1 MLRLQPCA
9 EPGIVNLRPVLPEVW
24 LQPTLN
30 LKMIEMQ
37 LDDRNVAWEITADIG
52 NANVQSNQPV
62 ALGMCFDYHRNLLPT
77 ADDV

>member
-1 MLRLQPCA
+1 M
-9 EPGIVNLRPVLPEVW
+9 NLRPVLPEVW
-24 LQPTLN
+24 LQPALN